1 MKSSL
6 VIKLIAGWLALST
19 AVILLIALVGAP
31 PNTRAVLL
39 MGSGLVVVWVLIGG
53 IATIIL
59 RSRIRNLILGI
70 KLDWKLKF
78 VLFATLLAL
87 IEEAITTTMTNLAP
101 IFGVSLGEAYI
112 TASSNYLDVVF
123 LHSVVV
129 FIPMFIGW
137 AVLLRRYNFSPNA
150 VLLLFGLTG
159 ITAEASFGGIQAFA
173 EFGLWIFVYGLMVY
187 LPAYT
192 LPSERGAK
200 QPLWY
205 HYVMAIFFPVLFSI
219 PVAIIIGLVHPIKIH
234 FPPILP
240 GS

>member
-19 AVILLIALVGAP
+19 AVIVLIALVGAP

-39 MGSGLVVVWVLIGG
+39 MGTGLVVIWVLIGG
-53 IATIIL
+53 MTSLIF
-59 RSRIRNLILGI
+59 RNRIRNLILGI
-70 KLDWKLKF
+70 RLDWRFKF

-87 IEEAITTTMTNLAP
+87 LEEAITTTITNLAP
-101 IFGVSLGEAYI
+101 VFGVPLGSAYI

-150 VLLLFGLTG
+150 VLLLFGITG
-159 ITAEASFGGIQAFA
+159 ITAEASFGGTQAFA

-205 HYVMAIFFPVLFSI
+205 HYIMAIFFPVLFSI

-234 FPPILP
+234 FLPILP